1 MSLLNWSSRYP
12 LWPNIL
18 LRFERNYNVPCDD
31 QFSFRDGG
39 RDCRIINKLNRN
51 RELKLD
57 VTEDSDAGISHMWD
71 KVYTFLIEHIIEYLS
86 KSLHFKERHQINP
99 PKYSGVQLGLKL
111 FSRREL
117 IKHSFFQSSLSNR
130 FRIVKNRI
138 ESRPLRFISVFICM
152 ICKLNSL
159 VTYFC
164 ASYLWV

>member
-1 MSLLNWSSRYP
+1 MYHVMINSLS
-12 LWPNIL
+12 
-18 LRFERNYNVPCDD
+18 
-31 QFSFRDGG
+31 GTG
-39 RDCRIINKLNRN
+39 ADCRIINKLNRN

-117 IKHSFFQSSLSNR
+117 IKHSFFKSHCQIGLNTE
-130 FRIVKNRI
+130 NRI
-138 ESRPLRFISVFICM
+138 ESRSLRFISVFICM

-164 ASYLWV
+164 ASYLSV

>member
-1 MSLLNWSSRYP
+1 MYHVMINSLS
-12 LWPNIL
+12 
-18 LRFERNYNVPCDD
+18 
-31 QFSFRDGG
+31 GTG
-39 RDCRIINKLNRN
+39 ADCRIINKLNRN

-117 IKHSFFQSSLSNR
+117 IKHSFLFRSDCQIGFEQSKTALSQGLY
-130 FRIVKNRI
+130 VL
-138 ESRPLRFISVFICM
+138 SRYLSV
-152 ICKLNSL
+152 
-159 VTYFC
+159 
-164 ASYLWV
+164 

>member
-1 MSLLNWSSRYP
+1 MYHVMINFLS
-12 LWPNIL
+12 
-18 LRFERNYNVPCDD
+18 
-31 QFSFRDGG
+31 GTG
-39 RDCRIINKLNRN
+39 ADCRIINKLNRN

-117 IKHSFFQSSLSNR
+117 IKHSFFRAHCQIG
-130 FRIVKNRI
+130 F
-138 ESRPLRFISVFICM
+138 E
-152 ICKLNSL
+152 
-159 VTYFC
+159 
-164 ASYLWV
+164 